1 MEGHVVVSRARTY
14 PGWQLLL
21 LLMALGGI
29 IGGWIGDAIVKVW
42 PGLGLLGNVQSVGLP
57 TITMDLHV
65 FTLSFGFMLHINFF
79 SILGFVIAW
88 VFYQRL

>member
-1 MEGHVVVSRARTY
+1 MASRTRTY

-29 IGGWIGDAIVKVW
+29 IGGWIGDAVVSIW
-42 PGLGLLGNVQSVGLP
+42 PAMNLLGNVKSVGLP
-57 TITMDLHV
+57 TFTMDLNV

-79 SILGFVIAW
+79 SILGFIAAW
-88 VFYQRL
+88 IFYRRL

>member
-1 MEGHVVVSRARTY
+1 MAGRTRTY
-14 PGWQLLL
+14 PGWQWLLL
-21 LLMALGGI
+21 LIILGGI
-29 IGGWIGDAIVKVW
+29 IGGWLGDLIVRVW
-42 PGLGLLGNVQSVGLP
+42 PGLSLLGNVQSIGLP

-88 VFYQRL
+88 ILYKRL